1 MLPRIAVAGHVDDG
15 KSTLLGRLLLETDS
29 LYPEEVAE
37 MHRSNERWNH
47 PSEHLAS
54 LTDGLIEEREQG
66 ITVEVAHRWFNLGPK
81 DEQALL
87 LDCPGHLEFKTATL
101 GAMTQCSVLLLV
113 SDLSRPCS
121 PTALWLLETAIQLGV
136 AQVVVALT
144 KSDLVEDLPSLEA
157 ARIAELQQQ
166 VAIFQER
173 LQQLLELD
181 AKTSA
186 GDTSGSSDIDQ
197 SPESGRSGIVQPS
210 VQLQFQAISALTN
223 RGINGP
229 GELLGKLRE
238 AVKYSQVVGELK
250 PFRAVHLGCS
260 NMIGHNRLFLGLQ
273 VFSGEVSV
281 KDHVQVRWPKSPKKE
296 SYVQTVEIAS
306 AFAFP
311 DQRVHTTQGRQLFN
325 FELYIE
331 LPELL
336 PYGSPPE
343 YGAVAVYTGPAL
355 EASRFVTALLLPLVP
370 FDQLMGRGLRLQ
382 TEGQHSNVWDI
393 VYREKQDSVA
403 KVYLALD
410 KDVVTDPHEHT
421 SPWNR
426 GCLYCGTTFEAM
438 ALVLNM
444 KA

>member
-136 AQVVVALT
+136 FQVVVALT
-144 KSDLVEDLPSLEA
+144 KSDLVDDLPTIEA
-157 ARIAELQQQ
+157 ARIAELQEQ
-166 VAIFQER
+166 VGLFQER
-173 LQQLLELD
+173 LKQLLELD
-181 AKTSA
+181 PET
-186 GDTSGSSDIDQ
+186 GQ
-197 SPESGRSGIVQPS
+197 SPESGRSGAVQKP
-210 VQLQFQAISALTN
+210 VQVQFQSISALTN
-223 RGINGP
+223 RGINGA
-229 GELLGKLRE
+229 GELLDKLRQ
-238 AVKYSQVVGELK
+238 AAKN
-250 PFRAVHLGCS
+250 VHLSGEPEPFQAVGLGPRT
-260 NMIGHNRLFLGLQ
+260 MIGHNRLFLGVQ
-273 VFSGEVSV
+273 VLSGEVCPN
-281 KDHVQVRWPKSPKKE
+281 DQLQIRWPKSGSKD
-296 SYVQTVEIAS
+296 SYVQTVQVSSVYAPPAEKLETS
-306 AFAFP
+306 
-311 DQRVHTTQGRQLFN
+311 RGRQIVNL
-325 FELYIE
+325 ELTLE

-336 PYGSPPE
+336 SSGPPPE
-343 YGAVAVYTGPAL
+343 DGAVAVYAGAPL
-355 EASRFVTALLLPLVP
+355 EASRFVSALLLPLIT
-370 FDQLMGRGLRLQ
+370 FEQMGTNRNLRLQ
-382 TEGQHSNVWDI
+382 TESQHTTGLMLSF
-393 VYREKQDSVA
+393 RERPFSRPA
-403 KVYLALD
+403 KALLILED
-410 KDVVTDPHEHT
+410 EIILNPNDFA

-426 GCLYCGTTFEAM
+426 GCLYNGHTFEAI
-438 ALVLNM
+438 ALIVNI
-444 KA
+444 KAYHQGAS